1 MTGPHTCLIALL
13 VLSTLAACQ
22 SNPNPAPNTTARLTV
37 VLNGPKTANIR
48 IEQAGSTVFNGKVT
62 GTQTVRDLPRALL
75 KVSAETNPEFD
86 PPAAQSVDLSNGDQ
100 TLALNFGNGPF
111 VIKLDTPTVTV
122 HQEKQVSVSATI
134 SAKPGFSGSVNVRA
148 ENLPAGV
155 RQLETLN
162 VTLGPNP
169 VTVLFHLAVSKGNL
183 PANTDVDVIASTSD
197 RRSQT
202 TLELRTRPLIF
213 PLNPF
218 EGIVVGADGNAYYL
232 TLDQPGVAQITPGYV
247 RTQVIT
253 QALPGTERL
262 VPSPDGNLWFGERE
276 PKRIVLASKQIES
289 YPKRLSN
296 TGGFA
301 FRPANNKTGWYGYAG
316 LWQVDLSS
324 GTDTLVPGTDTLTG
338 PYLFGLGQIDGD
350 TYWVIAAN
358 GVKSL
363 LEVNANTRATIEHPL
378 VHAAEGVTF
387 LVQNRQVYV
396 TDQGKLYRQHLETG
410 MVEVVGVSG
419 MAKVTS
425 ILGQDPQGNIW
436 LANDDQWVHFD
447 PRSGTVLRIWPAM
460 ADSYQTTVN
469 ADGGLWI
476 SLYAGVVYVQ
486 P

>member
-1 MTGPHTCLIALL
+1 MTGPHTQLLALL
-13 VLSTLAACQ
+13 VLSALAACQ
-22 SNPNPAPNTTARLTV
+22 SNPAPAATARLTV
-37 VLNGPKTANIR
+37 VLNGPKTAIIR
-48 IEQAGSTVFNGKVT
+48 IEQAGNTVFTGTMT
-62 GTQTVRDLPRALL
+62 GTQTVRDLPRASLR
-75 KVSAETNPEFD
+75 VSAETNPEFD
-86 PPAAQSVDLSNGDQ
+86 PPAPQSVDLSNGDQ
-100 TLALNFGNGPF
+100 TVVLTFGNGPF

-122 HQEKQVSVSATI
+122 HQENQVSVSATI
-134 SAKPGFSGSVNVRA
+134 SAKPGFTGNINVRA

-183 PANTDVDVIASTSD
+183 PANTNVDVIASTAD

-213 PLNPF
+213 SLNPF

-232 TLDQPGVAQITPGYV
+232 TLNEPGVAQITPGYV

-253 QALPGTERL
+253 QALPSTERL
-262 VPSPDGNLWFGERE
+262 VPSPDGSLWFGERE

-289 YPKRLSN
+289 YPKRLAN

-301 FRPANNKTGWYGYAG
+301 FRPANNKIGWYGYAG
-316 LWQVDLSS
+316 VWQVDLST

-338 PYLFGLGQIDGD
+338 PYLFGRGQIDAD

-363 LEVNANTRATIEHPL
+363 LEVNATTRATVEHPL
-378 VHAAEGVTF
+378 VHAAEGASF

-396 TDQGKLYRQHLETG
+396 IDQGKLYRQNLETG
-410 MVEVVGVSG
+410 TVEVVAVSG
-419 MAKVTS
+419 MAKVTTV
-425 ILGQDPQGNIW
+425 LGQDRQNNIW
-436 LANDDQWVHFD
+436 LANDDQWMHFD
-447 PRSGTVLRIWPAM
+447 PRSGTVLRTWPAM
-460 ADSYQTTVN
+460 ADPYQTTVSP
-469 ADGGLWI
+469 DGGLWI